1 MAVLRSGEEK
11 GAQRKQGKAV
21 EWGRGSTGVLAR
33 ADEWQL
39 CIGLGRPCKESS
51 SPTYK
56 CLELLRF
63 SPIKHQ
69 SSRRAA

>member
-1 MAVLRSGEEK
+1 MLRSGEDRGAPRGQVK
-11 GAQRKQGKAV
+11 GV
-21 EWGRGSTGVLAR
+21 EEGRGRTGVLAR

-39 CIGLGRPCKESS
+39 CIGLGRPCDGRR
-51 SPTYK
+51 SPKYK